1 MTVNGGNMK
10 VRYVNLKEIVPDME
24 RRCKKLHTLS
34 IVFRILTLLIVPAI
48 PAMIVLA
55 KYASCL
61 QLCRAINAVRMQDS
75 TPLLLVFG
83 YAPNAADAAR
93 KLIETGNLPG
103 YKLVADA
110 VLVRED
116 IDMSEEQ
123 AIEVYAQ
130 YYIPYAAV
138 SYGLTPE
145 TMPEPMKKAAG
156 MQSSAAASEEGKAIS
171 EPEQT

>member
-1 MTVNGGNMK
+1 MK
-10 VRYVNLKEIVPDME
+10 VCQINLKEIVPDME

-34 IVFRILTLLIVPAI
+34 VVFRILALLIIPAI

-55 KYASCL
+55 KYGNCMR
-61 QLCRAINAVRMQDS
+61 LCRAINAVRMQDS

-123 AIEVYAQ
+123 AIGLYAQ

-156 MQSSAAASEEGKAIS
+156 MQSSAASEEGKAIS

>member
-1 MTVNGGNMK
+1 MHVY
-10 VRYVNLKEIVPDME
+10 RINLKDIVPDME

-34 IVFRILTLLIVPAI
+34 IVFRILTFLIVPAI

-55 KYASCL
+55 KYGACVR
-61 QLCRAINAVRMQDS
+61 LCHVIEAVKMQDH
-75 TPLLLVFG
+75 TPLITVFG

-93 KLIETGNLPG
+93 KLIETGNLKG

-123 AIEVYAQ
+123 AMEIYAP
-130 YYIPYAAV
+130 YFSPYAAV
-138 SYGLTPE
+138 SMGLTAD
-145 TMPEPMKKAAG
+145 TMPEPMKKAAKMARPPAETDAG
-156 MQSSAAASEEGKAIS
+156 KPLSE
-171 EPEQT
+171 

>member
-1 MTVNGGNMK
+1 MK
-10 VRYVNLKEIVPDME
+10 VCQINLKEIVPDME

-34 IVFRILTLLIVPAI
+34 IVFRILALLIIPAI

-55 KYASCL
+55 KYGNCMR
-61 QLCRAINAVRMQDS
+61 LCRAINAVRMQDS

-123 AIEVYAQ
+123 AIGLYAQ